1 MNGRRDLMMAPDP
14 RSGFEMTMIRMLA
27 FRPVNGEANQKNL
40 AGKNLSVANSQS
52 SGGVSSQAQIVNTQS
67 VVDEEAS
74 VVATT
79 NNISTQTDNSVS
91 TGTLK
96 PEDWQKIIDEM
107 ALAGMVKEFAGHCS
121 LKEHTENLVH
131 LILTP
136 SQEHLLK
143 TTQKDKLQEAIKTR
157 FGAQVKLIIN
167 VEKTEEETP
176 AQQRVRLEK
185 ESQLAAEQAI
195 LNDPNI
201 QAMEK
206 MFDATIDKESI
217 RPLS

>member
-1 MNGRRDLMMAPDP
+1 M
-14 RSGFEMTMIRMLA
+14 
-27 FRPVNGEANQKNL
+27 
-40 AGKNLSVANSQS
+40 
-52 SGGVSSQAQIVNTQS
+52 
-67 VVDEEAS
+67 
-74 VVATT
+74 ATT
-79 NNISTQTDNSVS
+79 TDISTQPDNSVS
-91 TGTLK
+91 TGIVK
-96 PEDWQKIIDEM
+96 SEDWQKIIDEM

-143 TTQKDKLQEAIKTR
+143 TTQKDKLQQAIKTR
-157 FGAQVKLIIN
+157 FGAQVKLKIN

-176 AQQRVRLEK
+176 AQQRVRSEK
-185 ESQLAAEQAI
+185 EGQLAAEQAI

-201 QAMEK
+201 QTMEK